1 MNFSPSLPRE
11 RPVCPER
18 GFSGCTVTSQSKVKY
33 LKLSSFIF
41 KSMPMS
47 APQESTGSSG
57 MIRNRRA
64 SARWSVLRVDG
75 IRTLMN

>member
-1 MNFSPSLPRE
+1 
-11 RPVCPER
+11 
-18 GFSGCTVTSQSKVKY
+18 
-33 LKLSSFIF
+33 
-41 KSMPMS
+41 MS